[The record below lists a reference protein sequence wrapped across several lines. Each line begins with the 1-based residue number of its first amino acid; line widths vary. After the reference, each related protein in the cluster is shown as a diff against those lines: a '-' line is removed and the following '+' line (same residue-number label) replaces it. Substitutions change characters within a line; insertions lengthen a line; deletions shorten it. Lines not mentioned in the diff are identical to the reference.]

1 MAHWPPGGKQAAFF
15 HARSSGIRVH
25 KFPAAPS
32 AHSEA
37 DKSRPVNGL
46 PEPNMP
52 SLILILILIRIRTSI
67 CPPAAT
73 SARNRQLI

>member
-1 MAHWPPGGKQAAFF
+1 MAHRPPGGKQAAFF

-25 KFPAAPS
+25 KFPATPS

-52 SLILILILIRIRTSI
+52 SLILILIRTRTSI